1 MSKPPLPRPRSK
13 PSIGNIPLI
22 DNVSEE
28 QDHNLKNMT
37 LLGPDA
43 IHWMNKRR
51 PLNQTQAQPQHI
63 SPHRA
68 SQLRD
73 MFDGLDFNG
82 GGEIDLKEF
91 KEAIAYVESRA
102 VGGTSIFGD
111 PKRVNEIFQ
120 EMDADGSGTVD
131 FNEFVIAL
139 TSDTKSNTNSGNQLS
154 QLQNTFYEF
163 ANMHRRQ
170 NILDKI
176 ETGNDDIQRYN
187 EFEKLFRV
195 EYFVEGFV
203 FTSLTSL
210 TSPHPSSS
218 SSSPP
223 LLLYSSRS

>member
-1 MSKPPLPRPRSK
+1 MKTSCGDFRAVTAGVAVVKMSKPPLPKSKSK
-13 PSIGNIPLI
+13 PIPVPI
-22 DNVSEE
+22 EESNEDE

-37 LLGPDA
+37 LLSPEA
-43 IHWMNKRR
+43 IQWMNKRR
-51 PLNQTQAQPQHI
+51 PLHQAQVQPQHI

-91 KEAIAYVESRA
+91 KEAIAYVESRTT
-102 VGGTSIFGD
+102 GTSIFGD

-131 FNEFVIAL
+131 FNEFVTAL
-139 TSDTKSNTNSGNQLS
+139 TSDSKSGTNSGNQLS
-154 QLQNTFYEF
+154 QLQHTFYEF

-176 ETGNDDIQRYN
+176 EHGNDDLQRYN

-195 EYFVEGFV
+195 EYFVEG
-203 FTSLTSL
+203 
-210 TSPHPSSS
+210 
-218 SSSPP
+218 
-223 LLLYSSRS
+223 

>member
-1 MSKPPLPRPRSK
+1 MSGQHQQHQHPQ
-13 PSIGNIPLI
+13 GEVH
-22 DNVSEE
+22 DEQEE
-28 QDHNLKNMT
+28 QSLKNMT

-43 IHWMNKRR
+43 IQWMNKRR
-51 PLNQTQAQPQHI
+51 PLNQAQSQPQHI

-91 KEAIAYVESRA
+91 KEAIAYVESKARA
-102 VGGTSIFGD
+102 GSASIFGD

-139 TSDTKSNTNSGNQLS
+139 TSDSKSNSGNQLS
-154 QLQNTFYEF
+154 QLQHTFYEF

-176 ETGNDDIQRYN
+176 VHGNDDLQRYD

-203 FTSLTSL
+203 F
-210 TSPHPSSS
+210 
-218 SSSPP
+218 P
-223 LLLYSSRS
+223 LLIIFLSLSFSLSLSPDPVSFPK